1 MQQPEN
7 SSSSASND
15 NVIAGICYII
25 GLFSAI
31 FLFIAPYST
40 NPTVRFHAMQSIVLQ
55 VVVVVGFIV
64 LNVALAVITSIMPF
78 AFFLYLLMPLVWL
91 GVVGVF
97 ILLAIKAFQGNG
109 IEVPVV
115 SDWAKR
121 FA

>member
-1 MQQPEN
+1 MQQPGN

-55 VVVVVGFIV
+55 VVGFIV